1 MAVFI
6 IRNWL
11 AAATLSEHYMN
22 ILYHRKNMLSI
33 MEHRL
38 SMSFRFPFEMFPFP
52 SQRVFDGK
60 KSTMA
65 HIHDLP
71 IIFQIK
77 AIGFIKTMCAD

>member
-22 ILYHRKNMLSI
+22 ILYHRENTLSG
-33 MEHRL
+33 
-38 SMSFRFPFEMFPFP
+38 SPFEMFPFP
-52 SQRVFDGK
+52 SQGVFEGQ

-65 HIHDLP
+65 HIDDLP
-71 IIFQIK
+71 RIFQVK
-77 AIGFIKTMCAD
+77 AVGFI